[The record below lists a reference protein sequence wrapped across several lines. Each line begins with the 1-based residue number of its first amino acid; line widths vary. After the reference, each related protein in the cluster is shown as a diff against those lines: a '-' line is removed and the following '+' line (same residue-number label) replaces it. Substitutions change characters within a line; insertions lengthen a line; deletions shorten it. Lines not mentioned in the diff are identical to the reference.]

1 MTLKTGTTYKNN
13 GMVLVYLGS
22 KGNKDAFF
30 RINDGT
36 FVVARNTMIKEDNN
50 ITWDGGQYLWNE
62 SVVNEIIGGI

>member
-1 MTLKTGTTYKNN
+1 MTLKIGTTYKNN
-13 GMVLVYLGS
+13 TMVLVYLGS

-30 RINDGT
+30 RISDGT
-36 FVVARNTMIKEDNN
+36 FVVARNTMIKEDGT